1 MRTLALRMAACCAAS
16 TFSMR
21 LIVAVVPM
29 MHSISSKSKS
39 TMRRFT
45 VRRSTEYVRIRQE
58 VKPANNCQ
66 VNF

>member
-1 MRTLALRMAACCAAS
+1 MRTLALCIAACCAAS

-21 LIVAVVPM
+21 LVVAVVPM
-29 MHSISSKSKS
+29 THSISSKSKS

-45 VRRSTEYVRIRQE
+45 VRRSTEYVRIRQD
-58 VKPANNCQ
+58 VNPANSCQ